1 MRKILMVLMLAA
13 ALTSAAGCASK
24 KPKPGATQST
34 EVPNGGADTSGA
46 GTDAANAGNVGAD
59 DDAAGPQAGLLAKR
73 IIYFDFDSSD
83 IKGEG
88 SDVVAAHSKYLAGHS
103 STRVRLEGN
112 TDDRGSR
119 EYNIGLGERRAQ
131 AVRRALMLQGVAEVQ
146 ITTVSYGAERP
157 AVVGNDEAAWSKNR
171 RVEIV
176 YLAPGGQPA
185 PVQPQR

>member
-13 ALTSAAGCASK
+13 ALTSAGGCASK

-88 SDVVAAHSKYLAGHS
+88 SDVVAAHSKYLAAHT

-185 PVQPQR
+185 LVQPQR

>member
-13 ALTSAAGCASK
+13 ALTSTGCASK
-24 KPKPGATQST
+24 KPKAGASQST
-34 EVPNGGADTSGA
+34 EVGSGADSSGA
-46 GTDAANAGNVGAD
+46 GSDAANAGNVGSD
-59 DDAAGPQAGLLAKR
+59 DEIAGPQGGILAKR

-88 SDVVAAHSKYLAGHS
+88 NDVVAAHAKYLASHQG
-103 STRVRLEGN
+103 TRVRLEGN
-112 TDDRGSR
+112 TDARGSR

-131 AVRRALMLQGVAEVQ
+131 AVRRALLLQGATESQ
-146 ITTVSYGAERP
+146 LATVSYGAERP

>member
-13 ALTSAAGCASK
+13 ALTSYGCASK
-24 KPKPGATQST
+24 KPKPGASQST
-34 EVPNGGADTSGA
+34 EVGANGADSAGA
-46 GTDAANAGNVGAD
+46 GSDAANAGSVGSD
-59 DDAAGPQAGLLAKR
+59 EDVAGPQAGLLAKR
-73 IIYFDFDSSD
+73 VIYFDFDSSD

-88 SDVVAAHSKYLAGHS
+88 NDVVAAHAKYLSSHA

-131 AVRRALMLQGVAEVQ
+131 AVRRALLLQGASEAQ
-146 ITTVSYGAERP
+146 LATVSYGAERP